1 MIAFVYFG
9 MLPIDSSSQEAKLLI
24 NYCKHVLDAL
34 QIKNGP
40 GHAEIIL
47 TASGPCLVE
56 MNCRGRFLQMTLCS
70 HVSFTPYLTCKNC
83 HHFHIR

>member
-1 MIAFVYFG
+1 MPMFYAMIAFVYFG

-56 MNCRGRFLQMTLCS
+56 MNCRGRFL
-70 HVSFTPYLTCKNC
+70 
-83 HHFHIR
+83 